1 MLLIPKGPGF
11 ADGETVQLDEADRN
25 RVIGSGGESTVHR
38 ITHPSLG
45 DLAAKIWKT
54 ADAFKAAKARRL
66 TWNPPLITPPNLVAA
81 PCAVLQD
88 AEENAVGYLMQ
99 LLETANWQHV
109 IVCYNQ
115 TAAVTAGVA
124 DQYGWDDEDT
134 TQRLRTSAAVNLA
147 KVMDDI
153 HNAGYRIGDLKESN
167 VMVSPEGTVALVDCD
182 SWQTPSEDNDRRWN
196 CPMGR
201 PEYTPPE
208 ILELLTQDCRQ
219 LGCASERPH
228 QTGHACVQRT
238 RQHDAFALAALT
250 FRILMAGEDPFG
262 QHPDMAGRPGHL
274 PREDN
279 DTAKR
284 IKSGLF
290 RYGTKHHHCC
300 GPRDKASAQ
309 RWQQLPPTVREM
321 MDRALDCTRTVKET
335 GQPLLSTQY
344 MAASSRPEPQEWIR
358 TLMQPGNGTA
368 GQRQETTVEA
378 TDQEVQQPTE
388 TQATIEPSREEIP
401 RRAPAEENVPESQST
416 TSMELAR
423 FGTIA
428 IMIIGIANTCA
439 VATLAIGFYGFAFG
453 MTFSASL
460 CACVAIGIG
469 LSKPNEKGRATQREL
484 IHLIVAAIGIAL
496 VTTAVAVQSGQPAIA
511 GGTAAGSCTTL
522 LLALGLAKR
531 IKKAPQPNTP
541 EQQP

>member
-25 RVIGSGGESTVHR
+25 RVIGSGGESAVHR
-38 ITHPSLG
+38 FTHPSLG
-45 DLAAKIWKT
+45 DLAAKIWKNANAVRAT
-54 ADAFKAAKARRL
+54 KARRL
-66 TWNPPLITPPNLVAA
+66 AWNPPLITPPNLVAA

-88 AEENAVGYLMQ
+88 AEENAVGYLMP
-99 LLETANWQHV
+99 LLETAHWQPV

-115 TAAVTAGVA
+115 AAAVAAGVA

-134 TQRLRTSAAVNLA
+134 TQQLRTRAAANLA

-153 HNAGYRIGDLKESN
+153 HNAGYRIGDLNESN
-167 VMVSPEGTVALVDCD
+167 VMVSPDGAVALLDCD

-196 CPMGR
+196 CPVGR
-201 PEYTPPE
+201 TEYTPPE
-208 ILELLTQDCRQ
+208 ILELLAQDCRQ

-228 QTGHACVQRT
+228 RTGHACVQRT

-279 DTAKR
+279 NADNR

-300 GPRDKASAQ
+300 GPRDEASAQ

-321 MDRALDCTRTVKET
+321 MDRALDRTGTVKET
-335 GQPLLSTQY
+335 GQPLLSTHY
-344 MAASSRPEPQEWIR
+344 MAASRRPEPQEWIR
-358 TLMQPGNGTA
+358 TIRQSENGTA
-368 GQRQETTVEA
+368 GQRRETTVEA
-378 TDQEVQQPTE
+378 TDQEAQQPTE
-388 TQATIEPSREEIP
+388 NQATIEQTMEKTPTS
-401 RRAPAEENVPESQST
+401 APAEENAPESQST

-439 VATLAIGFYGFAFG
+439 VATLAIGFSGFAFG

>member
-38 ITHPSLG
+38 LTHPSLG
-45 DLAAKIWKT
+45 DLAAKIWKN

-66 TWNPPLITPPNLVAA
+66 AWNPPLITPPNLVAA

-88 AEENAVGYLMQ
+88 AEENAVGYLMP
-99 LLETANWQHV
+99 LLEPAHWQHV

-167 VMVSPEGTVALVDCD
+167 VMVSPEGAVALVDCD

-279 DTAKR
+279 DTANR

-300 GPRDKASAQ
+300 GPRDEASAQ

-321 MDRALDCTRTVKET
+321 MDRALDCTGTVKET
-335 GQPLLSTQY
+335 GQPLLSTHY

-358 TLMQPGNGTA
+358 TLRQPENGTS
-368 GQRQETTVEA
+368 GQRRETTVEA

-439 VATLAIGFYGFAFG
+439 VATLAIGFSGFAFG

-484 IHLIVAAIGIAL
+484 IHLMVAAIGIAL

-522 LLALGLAKR
+522 LLALGLTKR

>member
-1 MLLIPKGPGF
+1 M
-11 ADGETVQLDEADRN
+11 
-25 RVIGSGGESTVHR
+25 
-38 ITHPSLG
+38 
-45 DLAAKIWKT
+45 
-54 ADAFKAAKARRL
+54 
-66 TWNPPLITPPNLVAA
+66 
-81 PCAVLQD
+81 LQD

-99 LLETANWQHV
+99 LLETTHWQHI

-115 TAAVTAGVA
+115 TFAVTAGVA

-196 CPMGR
+196 CTMGR

-208 ILELLTQDCRQ
+208 ILELLGQNCRQ
-219 LGCASERPH
+219 LGCAGEH
-228 QTGHACVQRT
+228 QHPTGHACVQRT

-274 PREDN
+274 TREHNN
-279 DTAKR
+279 DANR
-284 IKSGLF
+284 IKFGLF

-300 GPRDKASAQ
+300 GPRDEASAQ
-309 RWQQLPPTVREM
+309 HWQQLPPTVREM

-358 TLMQPGNGTA
+358 TLRQPENGTS
-368 GQRQETTVEA
+368 GQRRETTVEA

-439 VATLAIGFYGFAFG
+439 VATLAIGFAGFAFG

-469 LSKPNEKGRATQREL
+469 LRNPNGKGKATHSQL
-484 IHLIVAAIGIAL
+484 IYLIVAAIGIAV
-496 VTTAVAVQSGQPAIA
+496 VTAAVAIKSGQPTIA
-511 GGTAAGSCTTL
+511 GGTAAGSCTTV

-541 EQQP
+541 EQQL